1 MNDFLTWES
10 LTTYVN
16 FVSIVFVVV
25 EFTKKLKFIKKI
37 NTKYWSFWVSF
48 FLQIVVRIAT
58 YTFNSLDLIL
68 YFLTSISISLSSNGL
83 SDFNNKN

>member
-16 FVSIVFVVV
+16 FVSIVFVIV
-25 EFTKKLKFIKKI
+25 EFTKNINFIKKYP
-37 NTKYWSFWVSF
+37 TKLWSFWVAF
-48 FLQIVVRIAT
+48 FLQIIVRIAT
-58 YTFNSLDLIL
+58 NTFNILDLFL

-83 SDFNNKN
+83 SDFNNKK